1 MNQPRQHNPM
11 PFIRDTVP
19 TLAYAQ
25 QAGIAPWDKVCTEF
39 SDSLVACFY
48 DRYPVTPGHLLFV
61 PRTVTMAMIHNALHR
76 ALMAGDKLMQRGECD
91 AFNVGINCG
100 EEAGQTVKFPH
111 VHLILRRAGDCAD
124 PVGGVRGVI
133 PERQNYRANPG
144 LWSGD

>member
-1 MNQPRQHNPM
+1 M

-61 PRTVTMAMIHNALHR
+61 PRTVTMAMLHNCFQR
-76 ALMAGDKLMQRGECD
+76 ALRAGDILMQRGECV
-91 AFNVGINCG
+91 AFNIGINCG
-100 EEAGQTVKFPH
+100 REAGQEILYPH
-111 VHLILRRAGDCAD
+111 VHLILRREGDCEK
-124 PVGGVRGVI
+124 PQGGVRNVI
-133 PERQNYRANPG
+133 PGRGNWRDNPG